1 MKLKW
6 RLLIPDWGHLDE
18 LWKNPDPFCL
28 WPVGNQPFIAHWM
41 DRAVVEN
48 IENVEI
54 YVADRPSAVR
64 DYLNGGAYWSR
75 NVSVFPIRSDEK
87 APSDAV
93 PVIGLPRENKVHSE
107 LENPSDLF
115 QHWLHLNKSWVQKIK
130 EYELRIETPIG
141 NGGWVGPQT
150 RISPSAKLVPP
161 FWIQGKCDVGSN
173 TVIGPNTCIGENTII
188 DDNAIVRDSIVLPG
202 TMVGRNTQLDQVAAD
217 GGLLIDVKRGCRI
230 NILDAFILSDLGNRI
245 RKAPLAERL
254 FAILLFTLAAPIVAL
269 SKMDW
274 TTIEAHDGKGGA
286 LALKTGKSGCLLAKR
301 WHWLKE
307 VFKGRMRL
315 IGILPRPI
323 EWKIEE
329 NQELEQRL
337 REASPGFLSLSD
349 LHDCH
354 SADDP
359 NEWVHA
365 SYQVLGRD
373 KNIIKLVRN
382 SFWKL
387 AFKRSA

>member
-75 NVSVFPIRSDEK
+75 NVTVIPIRSDEK

-274 TTIEAHDGKGGA
+274 TTIEAHDGKRGGPRSQDRQKRMSARKTMA
-286 LALKTGKSGCLLAKR
+286 LVKGSIQRTNAPNRNTPSTDRMENRRESGIGAASQRGFTWISITIRSPRLPQC
-301 WHWLKE
+301 
-307 VFKGRMRL
+307 GR
-315 IGILPRPI
+315 P
-323 EWKIEE
+323 
-329 NQELEQRL
+329 QRMGT
-337 REASPGFLSLSD
+337 RFLSGS
-349 LHDCH
+349 
-354 SADDP
+354 
-359 NEWVHA
+359 W
-365 SYQVLGRD
+365 
-373 KNIIKLVRN
+373 
-382 SFWKL
+382 
-387 AFKRSA
+387 

>member
-1 MKLKW
+1 
-6 RLLIPDWGHLDE
+6 
-18 LWKNPDPFCL
+18 
-28 WPVGNQPFIAHWM
+28 M

-75 NVSVFPIRSDEK
+75 NVTVIPIRSDEK

-107 LENPSDLF
+107 LENPSDF
-115 QHWLHLNKSWVQKIK
+115 SNTGCISTKVGSRKSRSMNFALRLPSATADGSAHRQESVQ
-130 EYELRIETPIG
+130 
-141 NGGWVGPQT
+141 
-150 RISPSAKLVPP
+150 SAKLVPP

-173 TVIGPNTCIGENTII
+173 TVIGPNTCIGET
-188 DDNAIVRDSIVLPG
+188 RLSTTTQSSETRLYSLERWWG
-202 TMVGRNTQLDQVAAD
+202 SNTQLDQVAAD
-217 GGLLIDVKRGCRI
+217 GGLLIDMKRGCRI

-274 TTIEAHDGKGGA
+274 TTIEAHDGKGGGG
-286 LALKTGKSGCLLAKR
+286 LALKTGRSGCLLAKR

-307 VFKGRMRL
+307 VFKGRIANRNTPSTDRMENRRESGIGAASQRGFTWISITIRSPRL
-315 IGILPRPI
+315 PQCGRP
-323 EWKIEE
+323 
-329 NQELEQRL
+329 QRMGT
-337 REASPGFLSLSD
+337 RFLSGS
-349 LHDCH
+349 
-354 SADDP
+354 
-359 NEWVHA
+359 W
-365 SYQVLGRD
+365 
-373 KNIIKLVRN
+373 
-382 SFWKL
+382 
-387 AFKRSA
+387 